1 MLGIHVFF
9 VRVQKKALKWTSTIH
24 ICIFGSKL
32 FIKASSLCFSG
43 KNVLWNGKPP
53 MCSASVDSNTTY
65 ELLECAAVKY
75 LWVYGNWLG
84 FNSRGVG
91 HHQKDGRSTMR
102 APVMKQKCVWLMR
115 NSKGRHPSDG
125 NPIPSHH
132 SLRWH
137 EMTEARQYDI
147 LIEGI
152 LQRGEQQRALGKPI
166 GVFAT
171 MLQGQHGEIGMTNAV
186 LTSSLLVSH

>member
-1 MLGIHVFF
+1 
-9 VRVQKKALKWTSTIH
+9 
-24 ICIFGSKL
+24 
-32 FIKASSLCFSG
+32 
-43 KNVLWNGKPP
+43 
-53 MCSASVDSNTTY
+53 
-65 ELLECAAVKY
+65 
-75 LWVYGNWLG
+75 
-84 FNSRGVG
+84 
-91 HHQKDGRSTMR
+91 
-102 APVMKQKCVWLMR
+102 MR

-152 LQRGEQQRALGKPI
+152 FQRGEQQRVLGKPI